1 MRLMLVH
8 GRSQGGKV
16 PADLETT
23 WMETLRKGLKK
34 AGLTLPN
41 DVEVDFPFY
50 ADRLDDFVKEFELPA
65 DPAFMP
71 KGSPVFD
78 EYAAFKAQVAD
89 EMRAR
94 LNISDAQVQAEAG
107 DLPTEKGP
115 QNWAWVQAIVRL
127 LDKHLTGIS
136 EGTIEIFLRDVFL
149 YSRKTAVRSEIN
161 KMVAKSL
168 NNNTTV
174 VVGHSLGSVVAYNVL
189 CKASVKPS
197 LFVTVGCPLGIRAI
211 RSALGT
217 LINPAGARGWYNAYD
232 TRDVVALYPLDSV
245 NFDVDPA
252 ITNNG
257 MVNNQTSNRHGIVG
271 YLNDRNVAHAICEG
285 FG

>member
-16 PADLETT
+16 PADLEAT
-23 WMETLRKGLKK
+23 WMKTLREGLKK
-34 AGLTLPN
+34 AGLEFPN
-41 DVEVDFPFY
+41 NVEIDFPFY
-50 ADRLDDFVKEFELPA
+50 ADRLDDFVKDYELPA

-78 EYAAFKAQVAD
+78 EYAAFKAQVVD

-107 DLPTEKGP
+107 DLPAEKGP
-115 QNWAWVQAIVRL
+115 QNWAWAQAIVRL
-127 LDKHLTGIS
+127 LDRHLTGVS

-149 YSRKTAVRSEIN
+149 YSRKAAVRSAIN
-161 KMVAKSL
+161 KIVEKSL
-168 NNNTTV
+168 SADTTV
-174 VVGHSLGSVVAYNVL
+174 VVGHSLGSVVAYDVL
-189 CKASVKPS
+189 RNASVKPP

-217 LINPAGARGWYNAYD
+217 LINPAGTKGWYNAYD
-232 TRDVVALYPLDSV
+232 TRDVVALYPLDTD

-252 ITNNG
+252 IGNNG
-257 MVNNQTSNRHGIVG
+257 KVRNQTSNRHGIIG
-271 YLNDRNVAHAICEG
+271 YLNDQSVAKEIREG